1 MDIAIMQFSIQ
12 TGKVIRCILLAVN
25 RKEKKL
31 VKYDIIS
38 ALGGTYANA
47 QLRLLNQVITKIE
60 EGWKPT
66 GGVALAFDSMTKNC
80 YASQAI
86 IKEE

>member
-1 MDIAIMQFSIQ
+1 M
-12 TGKVIRCILLAVN
+12 
-25 RKEKKL
+25 
-31 VKYDIIS
+31 KYDIMS
-38 ALGGTYANA
+38 AMSSTYAGA
-47 QLRLLNQVITKIE
+47 QLHLLEQVIAKIE

-66 GGVALAFDSMTKNC
+66 GGVALAFDPVTKNC